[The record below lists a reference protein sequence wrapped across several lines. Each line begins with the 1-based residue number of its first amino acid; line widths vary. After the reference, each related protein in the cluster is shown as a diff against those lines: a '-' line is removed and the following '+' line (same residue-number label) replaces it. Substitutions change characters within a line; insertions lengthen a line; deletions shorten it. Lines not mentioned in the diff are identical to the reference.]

1 MIFCSVLQHIDY
13 TVSNNNISKLH
24 NCSTMHAFVAL
35 CIQIVPEQLLQ
46 MHCTVV
52 KTPEMEKG
60 NIQHWIMY
68 FLNDNFPCGQGVPW
82 HHFWEIHYQNKSK
95 FSKISHLK
103 HVQWNQCFSLC
114 TQTLLGKLQ
123 SVSLEQQNSSVIAIV
138 SFQTHHWSM
147 LT

>member
-24 NCSTMHAFVAL
+24 NSSTMHAFVAL

-60 NIQHWIMY
+60 DIQHWIMY
-68 FLNDNFPCGQGVPW
+68 FLTDNFPCGQGVPW

-95 FSKISHLK
+95 SSKNFPLK
-103 HVQWNQCFSLC
+103 TCLMKSMLFTVYTNS
-114 TQTLLGKLQ
+114 LGKT
-123 SVSLEQQNSSVIAIV
+123 SVSFIGTTE
-138 SFQTHHWSM
+138 
-147 LT
+147 